1 MLDGS
6 QPLDNPFNP
15 RIHTIVAQVY
25 DTFTASDVKL
35 GLMAW
40 YPDDFPV
47 VVGHALGVAGEE
59 SIQTIPLYELDRVQ
73 GYGNLSLVWIPRSVE
88 ESLQNR
94 SFGRLQEIVSILRSP
109 EGCPWDLSKPCQ
121 LTQELD

>member
-1 MLDGS
+1 M
-6 QPLDNPFNP
+6 DNPFNP
-15 RIHTIVAQVY
+15 RIHTIIAQVY

-73 GYGNLSLVWIPRSVE
+73 GYGNLSLIWIPRSKE

-94 SFGRLQEIVSILRSP
+94 SFSRLQEIVSI
-109 EGCPWDLSKPCQ
+109 
-121 LTQELD
+121 